1 MVLSPLFISVI
12 PTLCGFL
19 QKLSTFVTGRVS
31 RKRQNINPTPKP
43 SANALSA
50 KGRFSSRSVKK
61 SEKSISNLFTNY
73 KELKMQC
80 QVFKNDL
87 GQIRVVGDKNNPLFC
102 LRDICGV
109 LGLESVNKVA
119 NAIKA
124 EFELGGE
131 LNSTPLQTKGGMQYF
146 TMITE
151 PQLYFLLMR
160 SDKPKAKPFRQWVT
174 SEVLPC
180 IRKTGSYTASNVPAL
195 PRNYKEALQ
204 HLIVQVEKN
213 EKLQEEN
220 ERLLKSD
227 ARLKTL
233 MHSDNTYLSTTIAK
247 ELGLNSAK
255 ELHDILHRVGVIFKR
270 DRAWLPYAKYA
281 RFNLIESKSE
291 VIKMAN
297 GSKKEVYSSRWTQ
310 SGREFLLRE
319 WNKIIDYY
327 TRRLKNERFIKQ
339 MD

>member
-1 MVLSPLFISVI
+1 
-12 PTLCGFL
+12 
-19 QKLSTFVTGRVS
+19 
-31 RKRQNINPTPKP
+31 
-43 SANALSA
+43 
-50 KGRFSSRSVKK
+50 
-61 SEKSISNLFTNY
+61 
-73 KELKMQC
+73 MQC

-87 GQIRVVGDKNNPLFC
+87 GQIRVVGDKDNPLFC
-102 LRDICGV
+102 LRDICEV
-109 LGLESVNKVA
+109 LGMQNTTNA
-119 NAIKA
+119 TNAIKA
-124 EFELGGE
+124 EFELPI
-131 LNSTPLQTKGGMQYF
+131 LNIASFDTGYGIKEF

-174 SEVLPC
+174 SEVLPS

-195 PRNYKEALQ
+195 PQTYKEALQ

-319 WNKIIDYY
+319 WGKIVDYY
-327 TRRLKNERFIKQ
+327 TRILKNEKFIKQ
-339 MD
+339 VD